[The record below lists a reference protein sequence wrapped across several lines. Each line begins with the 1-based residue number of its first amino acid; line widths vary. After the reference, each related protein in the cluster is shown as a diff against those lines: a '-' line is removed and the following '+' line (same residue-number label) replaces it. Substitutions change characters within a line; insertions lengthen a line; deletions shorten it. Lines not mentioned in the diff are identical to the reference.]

1 MEGGNHMTNWKLIN
15 DVVKS
20 LTEIYEAEHIVETKA
35 AIEKRVI
42 EWYNHT
48 DITDEQML
56 IAAAWLGTYDPSI
69 KYEEIEDARDALF
82 LEIYIPLEYTEIH
95 IGEIE
100 AAINDSRW

>member
-1 MEGGNHMTNWKLIN
+1 MTNWKLIDN
-15 DVVKS
+15 VVDC
-20 LTEIYEAEHIVETKA
+20 LTAIYEAEHIMETRKSLQ
-35 AIEKRVI
+35 ERVI

-82 LEIYIPLEYTEIH
+82 LEVYIPLEYTEIH
-95 IGEIE
+95 IREIE
-100 AAINDSRW
+100 AAMNDSKYW

>member
-1 MEGGNHMTNWKLIN
+1 MTNWKLIDN
-15 DVVKS
+15 VVDC
-20 LTEIYEAEHIVETKA
+20 LTAIYEAEHIMETRKTLQ
-35 AIEKRVI
+35 ERVI

-69 KYEEIEDARDALF
+69 KYKEIEDARDALF
-82 LEIYIPLEYTEIH
+82 LEIYFPAFDSMNIY

-100 AAINDSRW
+100 EALNDELWWS